1 MAYSSD
7 SNTYKSGSGLEGQ
20 DRFATGR
27 SDVVNPTTVQPQGST
42 GGNQSTITT
51 LPDDK
56 IDSQRQKDNTPIKF
70 PEDLGDDFY
79 ISFNTFKHS
88 KDRPSDQ
95 RRTFNFERPIILPIP
110 SNLTDGQS
118 AGYNAENLFVA
129 GNAVRESL
137 SSAFNK
143 DGIGGT
149 VQTAFS
155 KEGLNKAASSVADI
169 LDAINAN
176 PGAAAGKAA
185 LTGAV
190 YFTDG
195 LKGPLSAAAK
205 SSLQLTLNPFPVMIF
220 QGTSFKPAFSFD
232 WTLYPESQS
241 ESDIIRQIVGF
252 FRKEMLPERIDT
264 NPSILRTPAIFE
276 IKITPKGIA
285 RTFKR
290 CVLTNMGVNYAPSGP
305 SFLTNATGNLE
316 KSPSAVS
323 LSLTFQEIEVW
334 LSNDYDN
341 DLMTGFDPSLLK
353 FN

>member
-1 MAYSSD
+1 MAYSFD
-7 SNTYKSGSGLEGQ
+7 SNAYKSGSGLGGQ

-27 SDVVNPTTVQPQGST
+27 SDVVNPTTVPQQGSV

-51 LPDDK
+51 LPDQK
-56 IDSQRQKDNTPIKF
+56 IDSQRQPDNTPIKF
-70 PEDLGDDFY
+70 PEDLADDFY

-88 KDRPSDQ
+88 KDRPADQ
-95 RRTFNFERPIILPIP
+95 RRTFKFERSIVLPIP
-110 SNLTDGQS
+110 TNLTDGQS
-118 AGYNAENLFVA
+118 AGYNAENLFVM

-137 SSAFNK
+137 SSTFNEK
-143 DGIGGT
+143 GIGGT
-149 VQTAFS
+149 VQTALS
-155 KEGLNKAASSVADI
+155 KEGLNTATRNVSDI
-169 LDAINAN
+169 LDAIAAN

-190 YFTDG
+190 YLADG
-195 LKGPLSAAAK
+195 LKGQLAAAAK
-205 SSLQLTLNPFPVMIF
+205 SSFQLTANPFPVMIF

-232 WTLYPESQS
+232 WVFYPESQS

-252 FRKEMLPERIDT
+252 FRKEMLPERIDN

-276 IKITPKGIA
+276 IKIAPKGIA

-305 SFLTNATGNLE
+305 SFLTNVTGNQE

-334 LSNDYDN
+334 LSNDYDD
-341 DLMTGFDPSLLK
+341 DLMTGFDPTLLK